1 MKLKSTNDL
10 NSSFYSTR
18 KHVDFQKSKIHL
30 NLNCTYTK
38 MSKMVIQMVR
48 SMSFVDLNFSKR
60 KKRTK
65 KLTSLN

>member
-18 KHVDFQKSKIHL
+18 RLVDFQKSKIHL